1 MQLNDTNIFIRDNL
15 QNIIDG
21 KFDDKFGPDHL
32 KMVLELSF
40 LFNHTTTDKYY
51 IIFKYNDIVLKINVF
66 ESHRLLQSEE
76 EVISFIRREETFK
89 SCYNSFL
96 RDVKINKI
104 ISNDK
109 NC

>member
-21 KFDDKFGPDHL
+21 EFDDKFGPDHL

-51 IIFKYNDIVLKINVF
+51 IIFKYNNIVLKINVF

-76 EVISFIRREETFK
+76 EVISFIRSEETFK
-89 SCYNSFL
+89 SCYNSFI

-109 NC
+109 N